1 MDESILDIKP
11 SNELGNVGEEDN
23 DDNSEYDVGE
33 DDNDDNDEVSIERP
47 FFFFFYLGY
56 EIF

>member
-23 DDNSEYDVGE
+23 DDNA
-33 DDNDDNDEVSIERP
+33 EVSIERP
-47 FFFFFYLGY
+47 FFFFFFYLGY